1 MWQYRNCESLC
12 VVKDHVSETKGTQTS
27 RRCAKKS
34 DSKIEKNKK
43 RIKFL
48 ALMLNGIFGRGFNKE
63 KGVNVKI
70 RKYAG
75 VTSTDITD

>member
-1 MWQYRNCESLC
+1 
-12 VVKDHVSETKGTQTS
+12 
-27 RRCAKKS
+27 
-34 DSKIEKNKK
+34 
-43 RIKFL
+43 
-48 ALMLNGIFGRGFNKE
+48 MLNGIFGRGFNKE